1 MADIN
6 IADSTTLPKSGIPIA
21 AGLENV
27 YISIAGL
34 IGAGKTTLATALGE
48 VLGLPV
54 HFEPVADNVYLEDFY
69 KDMNRWGF
77 PLQIY
82 LLNKRFRQQQQIV
95 WEGRGGVQD
104 RTIYED
110 AIFAKMLRDDGL
122 MEEREY
128 QTYLSLFNNMSNF
141 MRKPNVIVYLDVSP
155 EESYERIKMRS
166 RECESSLPLEYL
178 QKLSKA
184 YEDFLEDISQIIPV
198 LRVDWSSFRSA
209 EEMAVQ
215 IQQQYAA
222 MRSIRRVDWDTAPS
236 HLPSTPSLP
245 PVKSRYDSAD
255 EDAITTPADAI
266 HAAADMR
273 EVGPDSPIGA
283 TSTPLVSIES
293 PN

>member
-1 MADIN
+1 M
-6 IADSTTLPKSGIPIA
+6 P
-21 AGLENV
+21 
-27 YISIAGL
+27 
-34 IGAGKTTLATALGE
+34 LA
-48 VLGLPV
+48 
-54 HFEPVADNVYLEDFY
+54 VYLEDFY
-69 KDMNRWGF
+69 KDMKRYGF

-141 MRKPNVIVYLDVSP
+141 MRKPNVIVYLDVTP
-155 EESYERIKMRS
+155 EQSYERIKMRS

-178 QKLSKA
+178 IKLSRA

-209 EEMAVQ
+209 EEMAEQ
-215 IQQQYAA
+215 IRVQYAA
-222 MRSIRRVDWDTAPS
+222 MRAIKRVDWDPVPATPPPTALSKPRYHPEEAEADDNGASEVARAMDAMAPPS
-236 HLPSTPSLP
+236 KISCSPGGAL
-245 PVKSRYDSAD
+245 SA
-255 EDAITTPADAI
+255 
-266 HAAADMR
+266 
-273 EVGPDSPIGA
+273 
-283 TSTPLVSIES
+283 ES